1 MLPDED
7 DWALGV
13 DDAES
18 TELGDDGDWA
28 LSVDDADSTEL
39 AEDQDSAPDADD
51 AGSTVSSI
59 SDVHAYRKRYGRSD
73 NSSIIAD
80 AQIWSVPE

>member
-1 MLPDED
+1 M
-7 DWALGV
+7 

-39 AEDQDSAPDADD
+39 ADDQDSAPAADD
-51 AGSTVSSI
+51 TGSTVSSI
-59 SDVHAYRKRYGRSD
+59 SDVHAYRKRYGRTD
-73 NSSIIAD
+73 TGSIAAD

>member
-1 MLPDED
+1 M
-7 DWALGV
+7 

-28 LSVDDADSTEL
+28 LSVDDVDSTEL
-39 AEDQDSAPDADD
+39 AEHQDSAPDADD
-51 AGSTVSSI
+51 AVSTVSSM
-59 SDVHAYRKRYGRSD
+59 SDVHAYRKRYGQTD
-73 NSSIIAD
+73 HSSIIAD